1 MLSLQSTSISFRTQ
15 FIKFTKKSNH
25 LAGIYIHI
33 PFCKQACN
41 YCNFHFSTSLQLKDE
56 LITAMIK
63 EIHLVT
69 EKATNSSEKEL
80 CETIY
85 FGGGTPSLLS
95 IEDLNNILATLFSK
109 FEIAKDA
116 EITLEA
122 NPDDITAEK
131 LSLWKKAGIN
141 RLSVGVQSFLD
152 QELVWMNR
160 AHSSADSLRC
170 IDEIKNAGFSD
181 YSIDLIYGSPLLNN
195 QDWLNTIDTVINK
208 NIPHLSCYALT
219 VEPKT
224 ALHKMIAQ
232 NKKESVDPEK
242 QAEQFVLLM
251 NQMEQAGYEHYEIS
265 NFSKP
270 GRRSKHNSSY
280 WQGKK
285 YYGFGPAAH
294 SYDGIKRKW
303 NISNNA
309 LYIQSLKK
317 NSIPSEEET
326 LTSTQSINEY
336 IMTSL
341 RTIEGLDLEKINSLF
356 GTNHVNQLL
365 NASKKYI
372 QSEKI
377 IQQNNRLILTRQGK
391 LFADGIAADL
401 FF

>member
-1 MLSLQSTSISFRTQ
+1 M
-15 FIKFTKKSNH
+15 
-25 LAGIYIHI
+25 AGIYIHI

-56 LITAMIK
+56 LIAAMIK

-69 EKATNSSEKEL
+69 EKANHSSEKEL

-95 IEDLNNILATLFSK
+95 IKELNNILASLFSK

-131 LSLWKKAGIN
+131 LQLWKKAGIN

-195 QDWLNTIDTVINK
+195 QDWLNTIETVINK
-208 NIPHLSCYALT
+208 NIPHISCYALT

-232 NKKESVDPEK
+232 NKKESVDAEK

-303 NISNNA
+303 NVSNNA

-377 IQQNNRLILTRQGK
+377 IQQNNRLILTKQGK

>member
-1 MLSLQSTSISFRTQ
+1 M
-15 FIKFTKKSNH
+15 
-25 LAGIYIHI
+25 AGIYIHI

-56 LITAMIK
+56 LIAAMIK

-69 EKATNSSEKEL
+69 EKANHSSEKEL

-95 IEDLNNILATLFSK
+95 IKELNNILASLFSK

-122 NPDDITAEK
+122 NPDDITTEK
-131 LSLWKKAGIN
+131 LQLWKKVGIN

-195 QDWLNTIDTVINK
+195 QDWLNTIETVINK
-208 NIPHLSCYALT
+208 NIPHISCYALT

-232 NKKESVDPEK
+232 NKKESVDAEK

-270 GRRSKHNSSY
+270 GKRSKHNSSY

-303 NISNNA
+303 NVSNNA

-341 RTIEGLDLEKINSLF
+341 RTLEGLDLEKINSLF

-365 NASKKYI
+365 NASKIYI

-377 IQQNNRLILTRQGK
+377 IQQNNRLILTKQGK

>member
-1 MLSLQSTSISFRTQ
+1 M
-15 FIKFTKKSNH
+15 
-25 LAGIYIHI
+25 AGIYIHI

-56 LITAMIK
+56 LIAAMIK

-69 EKATNSSEKEL
+69 EKANHSSEKEL

-95 IEDLNNILATLFSK
+95 IKELNNILASLFSK

-131 LSLWKKAGIN
+131 LQLWKKVGIN

-208 NIPHLSCYALT
+208 NIPHISCYALT

-232 NKKESVDPEK
+232 NKKESVDAEK

-303 NISNNA
+303 NVSNNA

-356 GTNHVNQLL
+356 GTNHINQLL

-377 IQQNNRLILTRQGK
+377 IQQNNRLILTKQGK

>member
-1 MLSLQSTSISFRTQ
+1 M
-15 FIKFTKKSNH
+15 
-25 LAGIYIHI
+25 AGIYIHI

-56 LITAMIK
+56 LIAAMIK

-69 EKATNSSEKEL
+69 EKANQSSEKEL

-85 FGGGTPSLLS
+85 FGGGTPSILS
-95 IEDLNNILATLFSK
+95 IKELNNILASLFSK

-131 LSLWKKAGIN
+131 LQLWKKVGIN
-141 RLSVGVQSFLD
+141 RLSIGVQSFLD

-208 NIPHLSCYALT
+208 NIPHISCYALT

-232 NKKESVDPEK
+232 NKKESVDAEK

-270 GRRSKHNSSY
+270 GSRSKHNSSY

-303 NISNNA
+303 NVSNNA

-365 NASKKYI
+365 NASKIYI

-377 IQQNNRLILTRQGK
+377 IQQNNRLILTKQGK

>member
-1 MLSLQSTSISFRTQ
+1 M
-15 FIKFTKKSNH
+15 
-25 LAGIYIHI
+25 AGIYIHI

-56 LITAMIK
+56 LIAAMIK

-69 EKATNSSEKEL
+69 EKANHSSEKEL

-85 FGGGTPSLLS
+85 FGGGTPSILS
-95 IEDLNNILATLFSK
+95 IKELNNILASLFSK

-131 LSLWKKAGIN
+131 LQLWKKVGIN

-195 QDWLNTIDTVINK
+195 QDWLNTIETVINK
-208 NIPHLSCYALT
+208 NIPHISCYALT

-232 NKKESVDPEK
+232 NKKESVDAEK

-303 NISNNA
+303 NVSNNA

-365 NASKKYI
+365 NASKIYI

-377 IQQNNRLILTRQGK
+377 IQQNNRLILTKQGK

>member
-1 MLSLQSTSISFRTQ
+1 M
-15 FIKFTKKSNH
+15 
-25 LAGIYIHI
+25 AGIYIHI

-56 LITAMIK
+56 LIAAMIK

-69 EKATNSSEKEL
+69 EKANHSSEKEL

-95 IEDLNNILATLFSK
+95 IKELNNILASLFSK

-131 LSLWKKAGIN
+131 LQLWKKAGIN

-208 NIPHLSCYALT
+208 NIPHISCYALT

-232 NKKESVDPEK
+232 NKKKSIDAEK

-303 NISNNA
+303 NVSNNA

-356 GTNHVNQLL
+356 GTNYINQLL

-377 IQQNNRLILTRQGK
+377 IQQNNRLILTKQGK

>member
-1 MLSLQSTSISFRTQ
+1 M
-15 FIKFTKKSNH
+15 
-25 LAGIYIHI
+25 AGIYIHI

-56 LITAMIK
+56 LIAAMIK

-69 EKATNSSEKEL
+69 EKANHSSEKEL

-95 IEDLNNILATLFSK
+95 IKELNNILASLFSK

-131 LSLWKKAGIN
+131 LQLWKKVGIN
-141 RLSVGVQSFLD
+141 RLSIGVQSFLD

-195 QDWLNTIDTVINK
+195 QDWLNTIETVINK
-208 NIPHLSCYALT
+208 NIPHISCYALT

-232 NKKESVDPEK
+232 NKKESVDAEK

-303 NISNNA
+303 NVSNNA

-365 NASKKYI
+365 NASKIYI

-377 IQQNNRLILTRQGK
+377 IQQNNRLILTKQGK

>member
-1 MLSLQSTSISFRTQ
+1 M
-15 FIKFTKKSNH
+15 
-25 LAGIYIHI
+25 AGIYIHI

-56 LITAMIK
+56 LIAAMIK

-69 EKATNSSEKEL
+69 EKANHSSEKEL

-95 IEDLNNILATLFSK
+95 IKELNNILASLFSK

-131 LSLWKKAGIN
+131 LQLWKKAGIN

-208 NIPHLSCYALT
+208 NIPHISCYALT

-232 NKKESVDPEK
+232 NKKESVDAEK

-303 NISNNA
+303 NVSNNA

-341 RTIEGLDLEKINSLF
+341 RTLEGLDLEKINSLF

-365 NASKKYI
+365 NASKIYI

-377 IQQNNRLILTRQGK
+377 IQQNNRLILTKQGK

>member
-1 MLSLQSTSISFRTQ
+1 M
-15 FIKFTKKSNH
+15 
-25 LAGIYIHI
+25 AGIYIHI

-56 LITAMIK
+56 LIAAMIK

-69 EKATNSSEKEL
+69 ENANHSSEKEL

-95 IEDLNNILATLFSK
+95 IKELNNILASLFSK

-131 LSLWKKAGIN
+131 LQLWKKAGIN

-208 NIPHLSCYALT
+208 NIPHISCYALT

-232 NKKESVDPEK
+232 NKKESVDAEK

-303 NISNNA
+303 NVSNNA

>member
-1 MLSLQSTSISFRTQ
+1 
-15 FIKFTKKSNH
+15 

-56 LITAMIK
+56 LIAAMIK

-69 EKATNSSEKEL
+69 EKANHSSEKEL

-95 IEDLNNILATLFSK
+95 IKELNNILASLFSK

-131 LSLWKKAGIN
+131 LQLWKKAGIN

-195 QDWLNTIDTVINK
+195 QDWLNTIDAVINK
-208 NIPHLSCYALT
+208 NIPHISCYALT

-232 NKKESVDPEK
+232 NKKESVDAEK

-270 GRRSKHNSSY
+270 GKRSKHNSSY

-303 NISNNA
+303 NVSNNA

-341 RTIEGLDLEKINSLF
+341 RTLEGLDLEKINSLF

-365 NASKKYI
+365 NASKIYI

-377 IQQNNRLILTRQGK
+377 IQQNNRLILTKQGK

>member
-1 MLSLQSTSISFRTQ
+1 M
-15 FIKFTKKSNH
+15 
-25 LAGIYIHI
+25 AGIYIHI

-56 LITAMIK
+56 LIAAMIK

-69 EKATNSSEKEL
+69 EKANHSSEKEL

-95 IEDLNNILATLFSK
+95 IKELNNILASLYSK

-131 LSLWKKAGIN
+131 LQLWKKVGIN
-141 RLSVGVQSFLD
+141 RLSIGVQSFLD

-208 NIPHLSCYALT
+208 NIPHISCYALT

-232 NKKESVDPEK
+232 NKKESVDAEK

-270 GRRSKHNSSY
+270 GRRINHNSSY

-303 NISNNA
+303 NVSNNA

-326 LTSTQSINEY
+326 LTLTQSINEY

-356 GTNHVNQLL
+356 GTNYINQLL

-377 IQQNNRLILTRQGK
+377 IQQNNRLILTKQGK

>member
-1 MLSLQSTSISFRTQ
+1 M
-15 FIKFTKKSNH
+15 
-25 LAGIYIHI
+25 AGIYIHI

-56 LITAMIK
+56 LIAAMIK

-69 EKATNSSEKEL
+69 EKANHSSEKEL

-95 IEDLNNILATLFSK
+95 IKELNNILSTLFSK

-131 LSLWKKAGIN
+131 LQLWKKAGIN

-208 NIPHLSCYALT
+208 NIPHISCYALT

-232 NKKESVDPEK
+232 NKKESVDAEK

-303 NISNNA
+303 NVSNNA

>member
-1 MLSLQSTSISFRTQ
+1 M
-15 FIKFTKKSNH
+15 
-25 LAGIYIHI
+25 AGIYIHI

-56 LITAMIK
+56 LIAAMIK

-69 EKATNSSEKEL
+69 EKANHSSEKEL

-95 IEDLNNILATLFSK
+95 IKELNNILASLFSK

-131 LSLWKKAGIN
+131 LQLWKKAGIN

-195 QDWLNTIDTVINK
+195 QDWLNTIETVINK
-208 NIPHLSCYALT
+208 NIPHISCYALT

-232 NKKESVDPEK
+232 NKKESVDAEK

-303 NISNNA
+303 NVSNNA

-356 GTNHVNQLL
+356 GTNHINQLL

-377 IQQNNRLILTRQGK
+377 IQQNNRLILTKQGK

>member
-1 MLSLQSTSISFRTQ
+1 M
-15 FIKFTKKSNH
+15 
-25 LAGIYIHI
+25 AGIYIHI

-56 LITAMIK
+56 LIAAMIK

-69 EKATNSSEKEL
+69 EKANHSSEKEL

-95 IEDLNNILATLFSK
+95 IKELNNILASLFSK

-131 LSLWKKAGIN
+131 LQLWKKAGIN

-208 NIPHLSCYALT
+208 NIPHISCYALT

-232 NKKESVDPEK
+232 NKKESVDAEK

-303 NISNNA
+303 NVSNNA

-365 NASKKYI
+365 NASKIYI

-377 IQQNNRLILTRQGK
+377 IQQNNRLILTKQGK